1 MTKKNIMPVAVLTA
15 ICVIVAALLAVVN
28 LITAPII
35 AANAERKLQESLIAV
50 MEGAE
55 GFTEV
60 ELSGLPSTVK
70 RVYEEKT
77 GRGYVIALEAVS
89 QYTGSE
95 KMAITV
101 GISREGKITGVK
113 ITAYSESKDMGRE
126 SYPSRFVGL
135 NEAESDAVDTVSGV
149 TYSSAAFK
157 AAIADAF
164 RAVEIAEGAHREDD
178 PYTKAAKELIGT
190 DSLVELGASALTAPV
205 TRFWYA
211 DGAGFVV
218 LTSTKHDY
226 SPTLTD
232 TEVLTAIGNDGKII
246 DVKILTWIHGEGTS
260 FTPEFEDA
268 FSGKTEDEIDGI
280 DVITGST
287 GTSNKVKNSVKAAID
302 AARAEAAARVERLVE
317 ELIGTDAT
325 LYPLA
330 VENPVKLVFESSSG
344 YVVYTSTKHDYSPT
358 LTDTELLV
366 WLDEVGRVK
375 EVKILTWIHGE
386 GTSFTPEFEDAF
398 SGKTEG
404 EIDGIDAITGSTGT
418 SNKVK
423 NSVKAAVSALKS
435 IEAVRIEAA
444 VEELVGADAT
454 LTDTELQAPIKMLFS
469 TSSGY
474 VVYTATKHDYSPTLT
489 DTELLVWVGFDCKV
503 KEVKILTWVH
513 GEGTSFTPEFEDA
526 FSGRTEGEMDG
537 VDVITGS
544 TGTSNKVKNSVKA
557 AIDAARAEAAAR
569 VERLVEELIGTDATL
584 YPLAVENPVK
594 LVFESSSGYVV
605 YTSTKHDYSP
615 TLTDTELLVWL
626 DEVGRVK
633 EVKILTWIHGEGTSF
648 TPEFEDAFSGKTEGE
663 IDGIDAIT
671 GSTGTS
677 NKVKNS
683 VKAAVS
689 ALKSIEAVRIEAAV
703 EELVGADATLTD
715 TELQAPIKML
725 FSTSS
730 GYVVYTATKHD
741 YSPTLTDTELLV
753 WVGFD
758 CKVKEVKIL
767 TWVHGE
773 GTSFTPEFEDAFS
786 GKTEGEVDGVDAIT
800 GSTGTSNKVK
810 NSVKAA
816 IAAAM
821 AIKEGE

>member
-302 AARAEAAARVERLVE
+302 AVKNLDLVRIMPLAEALV
-317 ELIGTDAT
+317 GGKVT
-325 LYPLA
+325 LCPA
-330 VENPVKLVFESSSG
+330 NTENPVKLVFAYG
-344 YVVYTSTKHDYSPT
+344 ADYVVYTSTKHDYSPT

-366 WLDEVGRVK
+366 WVGEDERVK
-375 EVKILTWIHGE
+375 EVKIITWVHGE

-544 TGTSNKVKNSVKA
+544 TGTSNKVKNSVVA
-557 AIDAARAEAAAR
+557 AVDAVQNIEQERVRA
-569 VERLVEELIGTDATL
+569 LVDALVGGEATL
-584 YPLAVENPVK
+584 IPTSASGAVK
-594 LVFESSSGYVV
+594 LVFAYGTDYVV

-615 TLTDTELLVWL
+615 ALTDTELLVWL
-626 DEVGRVK
+626 DADGRVK
-633 EVKILTWIHGEGTSF
+633 EVKILTWI
-648 TPEFEDAFSGKTEGE
+648 
-663 IDGIDAIT
+663 
-671 GSTGTS
+671 
-677 NKVKNS
+677 
-683 VKAAVS
+683 
-689 ALKSIEAVRIEAAV
+689 
-703 EELVGADATLTD
+703 
-715 TELQAPIKML
+715 
-725 FSTSS
+725 
-730 GYVVYTATKHD
+730 
-741 YSPTLTDTELLV
+741 
-753 WVGFD
+753 
-758 CKVKEVKIL
+758 
-767 TWVHGE
+767 HGE